1 MLKKLLF
8 FSFFI
13 SIAHLG
19 ICQASYVVKNLPDGA
34 ITTNGVQFLHC
45 RLLPLTSAPATGSD
59 VVFAISEQP
68 TQTFANCGAMVR
80 FKSDAA
86 NLGGDGI
93 NVDVRNG
100 GAYANNPNNLL
111 AIQFNTDYFFYLL
124 LDIPSGKYSVY
135 GRTEKMTEL
144 YPVFV
149 DAAYRVP
156 PVSSLE
162 YSSILY
168 TKDSTTVPTLRVK
181 EFKAISPLKYATS
194 ININATSNIGLNIPT
209 QLSLTTVP
217 ADANAGVAWKVL
229 KGDSYATIDG
239 DGKITVLKD
248 TVIDVEAYAVTV
260 KGATQIKTLSQLRKT
275 TGIDRNS
282 GHFGLV
288 KLTPTISED
297 GNYTVQLPENMN
309 QNLSYKVYSV
319 FGQEIKSG
327 TLEGKK
333 MSIGTCKSGVY
344 FVHFYNSLV
353 NQSVQII
360 VK

>member
-1 MLKKLLF
+1 MIKKLLF
-8 FSFFI
+8 FSIFL
-13 SIAHLG
+13 SIAHFG
-19 ICQASYVVKNLPDGA
+19 TCQLSFSVKNLPDGP

-45 RLLPLTSAPATGSD
+45 RLLPFTSAPTTGSD

-93 NVDVRNG
+93 NIDVRNG
-100 GAYANNPNNLL
+100 GTYASNPASLL
-111 AIQFNTDYFFYLL
+111 SIQFNSDYFLYLL

-135 GRTEKMTEL
+135 GRSEKMTEL
-144 YPVFV
+144 YQIFV
-149 DAAYRVP
+149 DASYRVP
-156 PVSSLE
+156 PVSSLG

-181 EFKAISPLKYATS
+181 EFRAISPLKFATS
-194 ININATSNIGLNIPT
+194 ININTTSNIGLNIPT
-209 QLSLTTVP
+209 QLSVTTVP
-217 ADANAGVAWKVL
+217 ADANTGVAWKVL

-248 TVIDVEAYAVTV
+248 TVIDVEAYAVTL

-275 TGIDRNS
+275 TGIDGNF
-282 GHFGLV
+282 GHFELV

-297 GNYTVQLPENMN
+297 GNYNVQLPENMN

-327 TLEGKK
+327 TLEGKR
-333 MSIGTCKSGVY
+333 MSIGTSKSGVY
-344 FVHFYNSLV
+344 FVHFNNNLV
-353 NQSVQII
+353 NQSIQII